1 MWQGVNETK
10 NVKQKVVI
18 TGDSRASNC
27 AAELQY
33 CLDTTF
39 AVSSFVKPSAGKRL
53 IADTVEEDL

>member
-1 MWQGVNETK
+1 VNETK